1 MRVVDNQPRVVLLC
15 KFEQAPKRGDI
26 AVHAENRV
34 GGDQLALRA
43 ARRESLFERLEV
55 SVGIANEIGTRQK
68 RRIVQTSVVQ
78 LVGEYGI
85 TAADERRDDG
95 EVRQVSGRKQ
105 QCSRARARSDPRGK
119 LALHRVVGREMPG
132 DEVRRA
138 GADAVSRSALLRCR
152 DDAPLAGQA

>member
-1 MRVVDNQPRVVLLC
+1 MTDSCTAPNAPATPAALPSVAIWTMR
-15 KFEQAPKRGDI
+15 
-26 AVHAENRV
+26 AETRLSCASV
-34 GGDQLALRA
+34 P
-43 ARRESLFERLEV
+43 RLEFP
-55 SVGIANEIGTRQK
+55 GP
-68 RRIVQTSVVQ
+68 
-78 LVGEYGI
+78 
-85 TAADERRDDG
+85 ADERRDDG

-119 LALHRVVGREMPG
+119 LAIHRVVGCEMPG